1 VSARAVARRG
11 LSPASPR
18 PRCVLG
24 QVEQTLDLA
33 AFASVDAVHQNAHI
47 SRVDP
52 MRERRSLLDEARAV
66 FAEVEE
72 VLEGEDGPAFIET
85 DMSSRPNANPIHLS
99 GDSVSL
105 GLRTDAADADDRV
118 ERPSP
123 NASHAAMNA
132 EASQPIGIARVCPLV
147 DEGPHSLRL
156 VRAVGRRFENSVGG
170 FCRPCRGRKV
180 ASASQ
185 LRQAPS

>member
-1 VSARAVARRG
+1 
-11 LSPASPR
+11 
-18 PRCVLG
+18 
-24 QVEQTLDLA
+24 
-33 AFASVDAVHQNAHI
+33 
-47 SRVDP
+47 

-132 EASQPIGIARVCPLV
+132 EASQAIRIAGVCPLV
-147 DEGPHSLRL
+147 DEGPHSCAWFWPLGG
-156 VRAVGRRFENSVGG
+156 VFWNSVGG
-170 FCRPCRGRKV
+170 FG
-180 ASASQ
+180 
-185 LRQAPS
+185 